1 MCYKTKCVW
10 NFKTIKTQIS
20 KVSCVKLKMHCV
32 IHSRAFIHSTLDSEA
47 DPLTCWPSKGGQ
59 YSLNKAVGV
68 DVRQRYKFSRN
79 FFIALSKYNS
89 LIPSQDFSIF
99 KTTGQ
104 ILNFEKVNYQ
114 SFHKHKLVKFS
125 LVFVPTINLYTPANS
140 KAVNLASQDKCEM
153 SCPLFGSL

>member
-1 MCYKTKCVW
+1 M
-10 NFKTIKTQIS
+10 
-20 KVSCVKLKMHCV
+20 
-32 IHSRAFIHSTLDSEA
+32 
-47 DPLTCWPSKGGQ
+47 
-59 YSLNKAVGV
+59 
-68 DVRQRYKFSRN
+68 RQRYKFCHN

-114 SFHKHKLVKFS
+114 SFHKHKLVQFS
-125 LVFVPTINLYTPANS
+125 PVFVPTINLYTPTNS